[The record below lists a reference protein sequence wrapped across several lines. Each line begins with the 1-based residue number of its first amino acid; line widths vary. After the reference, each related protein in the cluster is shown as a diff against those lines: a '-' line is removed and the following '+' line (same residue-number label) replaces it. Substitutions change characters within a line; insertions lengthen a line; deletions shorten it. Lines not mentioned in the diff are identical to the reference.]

1 MVVGPASSDRAKI
14 RCRVH
19 GDDRD
24 GGVVQDEV
32 ELAEA
37 LAGVLAAVLGPV
49 EVEGLVRL
57 TGGASRETWAFDAVD
72 AEGARS
78 PLVLRRDPPGRP
90 GPPGSMALEAA
101 ARAGEQLWEL
111 PLFRPYAKGLESD
124 VADIKNV
131 TGLRYGGAITA
142 ALFLER
148 YAGEGPWAHIDM
160 AATALTAEATGEHM
174 KGGTGYGVRTLVEIG
189 RAGAKLPE
197 GAAGT

>member
-1 MVVGPASSDRAKI
+1 VAGPTI
-14 RCRVH
+14 
-19 GDDRD
+19 
-24 GGVVQDEV
+24 EV
-32 ELAEA
+32 MN
-37 LAGVLAAVLGPV
+37 
-49 EVEGLVRL
+49 
-57 TGGASRETWAFDAVD
+57 TD
-72 AEGARS
+72 AEGRLILADG
-78 PLVLRRDPPGRP
+78 LGIIRRDEPDLIVDVATLT
-90 GPPGSMALEAA
+90 GSAHVALGDQIASLFASSPSVARMALEAA

-111 PLFRPYAKGLESD
+111 PLFRPYAKGLESE

-160 AATALTAEATGEHM
+160 AATALTAEATGEHV